1 MREKPKAALMWALLL
16 CHPLRGTCVTVQ
28 TSFRCPS
35 MERKA
40 GCLCIAL
47 LCTGFLPRAWSPD
60 FLGCELGNPRLSCAR
75 EPHGQGSRGAL
86 WEPWAGVVSWSS
98 GTLVCVWVEVG
109 DPAGLLG
116 RSHKFMEVLGDDA
129 YAELLCRASSVT
141 ETRSLG
147 WIGIIKPP
155 SWEEERSRAVFVRPF
170 LSTLTSR
177 LAPTCAVSGGGR
189 QPCRSPSPSPGAEH
203 RESVFSFVSPEPDSV
218 QPGSQKRGRQ
228 GWN

>member
-1 MREKPKAALMWALLL
+1 MP
-16 CHPLRGTCVTVQ
+16 
-28 TSFRCPS
+28 
-35 MERKA
+35 
-40 GCLCIAL
+40 
-47 LCTGFLPRAWSPD
+47 
-60 FLGCELGNPRLSCAR
+60 GNPTGR
-75 EPHGQGSRGAL
+75 EATGHCGSRGQGLSPGAQGHSCACG
-86 WEPWAGVVSWSS
+86 WRWGA
-98 GTLVCVWVEVG
+98 
-109 DPAGLLG
+109 PAGLLG

-141 ETRSLG
+141 EKRSLG

-218 QPGSQKRGRQ
+218 QPGPQKRGRQ